1 MKKQTPHKPLPKS
14 VKWLWGIVFAPFA
27 LLLLL
32 LLLTAA
38 GLFGRLPS
46 FEELENPK
54 SKPPKPHVDK
64 RNEGTSNDAS
74 RSGTPSCSTSKNA
87 STNSTTSSTI
97 KMRKKLR
104 HPHESTNAPP
114 MVGPML
120 GANPIAMP
128 EMPIAVPFCPFGKR
142 IMAMD

>member
-46 FEELENPK
+46 FEEFVIFNFKVSTEIVAPAIGIRLSVEEALM
-54 SKPPKPHVDK
+54 PPFNTVLPATIQV
-64 RNEGTSNDAS
+64 E
-74 RSGTPSCSTSKNA
+74 SGN
-87 STNSTTSSTI
+87 
-97 KMRKKLR
+97 
-104 HPHESTNAPP
+104 
-114 MVGPML
+114 
-120 GANPIAMP
+120 
-128 EMPIAVPFCPFGKR
+128 
-142 IMAMD
+142 

>member
-46 FEELENPK
+46 FEEL
-54 SKPPKPHVDK
+54 
-64 RNEGTSNDAS
+64 
-74 RSGTPSCSTSKNA
+74 
-87 STNSTTSSTI
+87 
-97 KMRKKLR
+97 
-104 HPHESTNAPP
+104 
-114 MVGPML
+114 
-120 GANPIAMP
+120 
-128 EMPIAVPFCPFGKR
+128 
-142 IMAMD
+142 